1 MFAHNFKYSLK
12 VLFRNKALI
21 FWTYIFPLILALL
34 FNLAFKDIESNEV
47 LKTIDI
53 AVVNS
58 ESFENDTITKNILK
72 ELSSEENKIFNI
84 EYTDLEKSKELLENK
99 EISGYIIYDNDIKIV
114 INNNGINETILKY
127 TLDEIQNTKNM
138 VNIMLTSS
146 ITKEINNGN
155 ININYNEIYNN
166 IMNKI
171 SNTNI
176 KLNDISNKN
185 LSYTMIEYYTLI
197 AMAALYGS
205 MLSMYITNY
214 NDTRMCPVGKRKNVS
229 PTNKMT
235 LIVSGLLSSYI
246 VQLIGMFILFMFMIF
261 ILKIEF
267 IKLGKVIFLSLL
279 SSLAGL
285 SLGVFVSSVFK
296 AKENTK
302 TGIIITITMICCYL
316 SGMMGITMKYIIDT
330 NIPIINKINPAN
342 MITDA
347 LYSLYYYEDN
357 IRYSFNIISLIIF
370 STIMILISYLK
381 LRREKYDSI

>member
-12 VLFRNKALI
+12 VLFRNKPLI

-138 VNIMLTSS
+138 VNIMLNSS

-214 NDTRMCPVGKRKNVS
+214 NDARMCPVGKRKNVS

-267 IKLGKVIFLSLL
+267 IKLEKVIFLSLL

-316 SGMMGITMKYIIDT
+316 SGMMGIKMKYIIDT

>member
-12 VLFRNKALI
+12 VLFRNKPLI

-138 VNIMLTSS
+138 VNITLTSS

-214 NDTRMCPVGKRKNVS
+214 NDARMCPVGKRKNVS

-246 VQLIGMFILFMFMIF
+246 VQLIGIFILFMFMIF
-261 ILKIEF
+261 VLKIEF
-267 IKLGKVIFLSLL
+267 IKLGKIIFLSLL

>member
-1 MFAHNFKYSLK
+1 MFTHNFKYSLK

-58 ESFENDTITKNILK
+58 ESFENDTIAKNILK
-72 ELSSEENKIFNI
+72 ELSNEENKIFNI

-214 NDTRMCPVGKRKNVS
+214 NDARMCPVGKRKNVS

>member
-1 MFAHNFKYSLK
+1 
-12 VLFRNKALI
+12 
-21 FWTYIFPLILALL
+21 
-34 FNLAFKDIESNEV
+34 
-47 LKTIDI
+47 
-53 AVVNS
+53 
-58 ESFENDTITKNILK
+58 
-72 ELSSEENKIFNI
+72 
-84 EYTDLEKSKELLENK
+84 
-99 EISGYIIYDNDIKIV
+99 
-114 INNNGINETILKY
+114 
-127 TLDEIQNTKNM
+127 
-138 VNIMLTSS
+138 
-146 ITKEINNGN
+146 
-155 ININYNEIYNN
+155 
-166 IMNKI
+166 
-171 SNTNI
+171 
-176 KLNDISNKN
+176 
-185 LSYTMIEYYTLI
+185 
-197 AMAALYGS
+197 
-205 MLSMYITNY
+205 
-214 NDTRMCPVGKRKNVS
+214 
-229 PTNKMT
+229 MT

>member
-12 VLFRNKALI
+12 VLFRNKPLI

-53 AVVNS
+53 AVVNG

-84 EYTDLEKSKELLENK
+84 EYTDLKKSKELLENK

-138 VNIMLTSS
+138 VNIMLNSS

-214 NDTRMCPVGKRKNVS
+214 NDARMCPVGKRKNVS

>member
-12 VLFRNKALI
+12 VLFRNKPLI

-58 ESFENDTITKNILK
+58 ESFENDTIAKNILK
-72 ELSSEENKIFNI
+72 ELSNEENKIFNI

-205 MLSMYITNY
+205 MLSMYIINY
-214 NDTRMCPVGKRKNVS
+214 NDARMCPVGKRKNVS

-246 VQLIGMFILFMFMIF
+246 VQLIGIFILFMFMIF
-261 ILKIEF
+261 VLKIEF
-267 IKLGKVIFLSLL
+267 IKLGEIIFLSLL

>member
-1 MFAHNFKYSLK
+1 MFTHNFKYSLK

-58 ESFENDTITKNILK
+58 ESFENDTIAKNILK

-214 NDTRMCPVGKRKNVS
+214 NDARMCPVGKRKNIS

>member
-58 ESFENDTITKNILK
+58 ESFENDTIAKNILK

-205 MLSMYITNY
+205 MLSMYIINY
-214 NDTRMCPVGKRKNVS
+214 NDARMCPVGKRKNVS

-246 VQLIGMFILFMFMIF
+246 VQLIGIFILFMFMIF
-261 ILKIEF
+261 VLKIEF
-267 IKLGKVIFLSLL
+267 IKLGKIIFLSLL

>member
-12 VLFRNKALI
+12 VLFRNKPLI

-72 ELSSEENKIFNI
+72 ELSSKENKIFNI

-138 VNIMLTSS
+138 VNIMLNSS

-214 NDTRMCPVGKRKNVS
+214 NDARMCPVGKRKNVS

-246 VQLIGMFILFMFMIF
+246 VQLIGIFILFMFMIF
-261 ILKIEF
+261 VLKIEF
-267 IKLGKVIFLSLL
+267 IKLGKIIFLSLL

>member
-84 EYTDLEKSKELLENK
+84 EYTDLKKSKELLENK

-138 VNIMLTSS
+138 VNIMLNSS

-205 MLSMYITNY
+205 ILSMYITNY
-214 NDTRMCPVGKRKNVS
+214 NDARMCPVGKRKNVS

-246 VQLIGMFILFMFMIF
+246 VQLIGIFILFMFMIF
-261 ILKIEF
+261 VLKIEF
-267 IKLGKVIFLSLL
+267 IKLGEIIFLSLL

>member
-12 VLFRNKALI
+12 VLFRNKPLI

-138 VNIMLTSS
+138 VNIMLNSS

-205 MLSMYITNY
+205 ILSMYITNY
-214 NDTRMCPVGKRKNVS
+214 NDARMCPVGKRKNVS

>member
-12 VLFRNKALI
+12 VLFRNKSLI

-138 VNIMLTSS
+138 VNIMLNSS

-214 NDTRMCPVGKRKNVS
+214 NDARMCPVGKRKNVS

-267 IKLGKVIFLSLL
+267 IKLEKVIFLSLL

>member
-12 VLFRNKALI
+12 VLFRNKPLI

-138 VNIMLTSS
+138 VNIMLNSS

-214 NDTRMCPVGKRKNVS
+214 NDARMCPVGKRKNVS

>member
-1 MFAHNFKYSLK
+1 MFTHNFKYSLK

-58 ESFENDTITKNILK
+58 ESFENDTIAKNILK
-72 ELSSEENKIFNI
+72 ELSNEENKIFNI

-205 MLSMYITNY
+205 MLSMYIINY
-214 NDTRMCPVGKRKNVS
+214 NDARMCPVGKRKNVS

-246 VQLIGMFILFMFMIF
+246 VQLIGIFILFMFMIF
-261 ILKIEF
+261 VLKIEF
-267 IKLGKVIFLSLL
+267 IKLGKIIFLSLL

>member
-12 VLFRNKALI
+12 VLFRNKPLI

-58 ESFENDTITKNILK
+58 ESFENDTIAKNILK

-138 VNIMLTSS
+138 VNIMLNSS

-214 NDTRMCPVGKRKNVS
+214 NDARMCPVGKRKNVS

-296 AKENTK
+296 SKENTK

>member
-1 MFAHNFKYSLK
+1 MFTHNFKYSLK
-12 VLFRNKALI
+12 VLYRNKPLI
-21 FWTYIFPLILALL
+21 FWTYIFPLILSLL
-34 FNLAFKDIESNEV
+34 FNLAFKDLESNEI

-99 EISGYIIYDNDIKIV
+99 KISGYIIYDNDIKIV

-146 ITKEINNGN
+146 IAKEINNGN

-214 NDTRMCPVGKRKNVS
+214 NDARMCSVGKRKNVS

-316 SGMMGITMKYIIDT
+316 SGMMGISMKYIIDT

-347 LYSLYYYEDN
+347 LYSLYYYADN

>member
-1 MFAHNFKYSLK
+1 MFTHNFKYSLK

-138 VNIMLTSS
+138 VNIMLNSS

-214 NDTRMCPVGKRKNVS
+214 NDARMCPVGKRKNVS

>member
-58 ESFENDTITKNILK
+58 ESFENDTIAKNILK

-214 NDTRMCPVGKRKNVS
+214 NDARMCPVGKRKNVS

-246 VQLIGMFILFMFMIF
+246 VQLIGIFILFMFMIF
-261 ILKIEF
+261 VLKIEF
-267 IKLGKVIFLSLL
+267 IKLGKIIFLSLL

-296 AKENTK
+296 SKENTK

>member
-1 MFAHNFKYSLK
+1 MFTHNFKYSLK
-12 VLFRNKALI
+12 VLFRNKSLI

-138 VNIMLTSS
+138 VNIMLNSS

-214 NDTRMCPVGKRKNVS
+214 NDARMCPVGKRKNVS

-267 IKLGKVIFLSLL
+267 IKLEKVIFLSLL

>member
-12 VLFRNKALI
+12 VLFRNKPLI

-84 EYTDLEKSKELLENK
+84 EYTDLKKSKELLENK

-138 VNIMLTSS
+138 VNIMLNSS

-214 NDTRMCPVGKRKNVS
+214 NDARMCPVGKRKNVS

>member
-1 MFAHNFKYSLK
+1 MFTHNFKYSLK

-53 AVVNS
+53 AVVNG

-138 VNIMLTSS
+138 VNITLTSS

-214 NDTRMCPVGKRKNVS
+214 NDARMCPVGKRKNVS

-246 VQLIGMFILFMFMIF
+246 VQLIGIFILFMFMIF
-261 ILKIEF
+261 VLKIEF
-267 IKLGKVIFLSLL
+267 IKLGKIIFLSLL

>member
-1 MFAHNFKYSLK
+1 MFTHNFKYSLK

-58 ESFENDTITKNILK
+58 ESFENDTIAKNILK

-205 MLSMYITNY
+205 MLSMYIINY
-214 NDTRMCPVGKRKNVS
+214 NDARMCPVGKRKNVS

>member
-138 VNIMLTSS
+138 VNIMLNSS

-214 NDTRMCPVGKRKNVS
+214 NDARMCPVGKRKNVS

-246 VQLIGMFILFMFMIF
+246 VQLIGIFILFMFMIF
-261 ILKIEF
+261 VLKIEF

-296 AKENTK
+296 AKENIVPYNYFACPF
-302 TGIIITITMICCYL
+302 GGRY
-316 SGMMGITMKYIIDT
+316 Y
-330 NIPIINKINPAN
+330 
-342 MITDA
+342 TDP
-347 LYSLYYYEDN
+347 
-357 IRYSFNIISLIIF
+357 F
-370 STIMILISYLK
+370 SESQYNN
-381 LRREKYDSI
+381 

>member
-1 MFAHNFKYSLK
+1 MFTHNFKYSLK

-58 ESFENDTITKNILK
+58 ESFENDTIAKNILK

-205 MLSMYITNY
+205 MLSMYIINY
-214 NDTRMCPVGKRKNVS
+214 NDARMCPVGKRKNVS

-246 VQLIGMFILFMFMIF
+246 VQLIGIFILFMFMIF
-261 ILKIEF
+261 VLKIEF
-267 IKLGKVIFLSLL
+267 IKLGKIIFLSLL

>member
-1 MFAHNFKYSLK
+1 MFTHNFKYSLK
-12 VLFRNKALI
+12 VLFRNKPLI
-21 FWTYIFPLILALL
+21 FWTYIFPLILSLL
-34 FNLAFKDIESNEV
+34 FNLAFKDLESNEI

-99 EISGYIIYDNDIKIV
+99 KISGYIIYDNDIKIV

-146 ITKEINNGN
+146 IAKEINNGN

-214 NDTRMCPVGKRKNVS
+214 NDARMCSVGKRKNVS

-316 SGMMGITMKYIIDT
+316 SGMMGISMKYIIDT

-347 LYSLYYYEDN
+347 LYSLYYYADN

>member
-12 VLFRNKALI
+12 VLFRNKPLI

-138 VNIMLTSS
+138 VNITLTSS

-185 LSYTMIEYYTLI
+185 LNYTMIEYYTLI

-214 NDTRMCPVGKRKNVS
+214 NDARMCPVGKRKNVS

>member
-12 VLFRNKALI
+12 VLFRNKPLI

-99 EISGYIIYDNDIKIV
+99 EISGYIIYDNDIKII

-127 TLDEIQNTKNM
+127 TIDEIQNTKNM
-138 VNIMLTSS
+138 VNIMLNSS

-214 NDTRMCPVGKRKNVS
+214 NDARMCPVGKRKNVS

>member
-58 ESFENDTITKNILK
+58 ESFENDTIAKNILK

-214 NDTRMCPVGKRKNVS
+214 NDARMCPVGKRKNVS

-296 AKENTK
+296 SKENTK

>member
-1 MFAHNFKYSLK
+1 MFTHNFKYSLK

-58 ESFENDTITKNILK
+58 ESFENDTIAKNILK
-72 ELSSEENKIFNI
+72 ELSNEENKIFNI
-84 EYTDLEKSKELLENK
+84 KYTDLEKSKELLENK

-205 MLSMYITNY
+205 MLSMYIINY
-214 NDTRMCPVGKRKNVS
+214 NDARMCPVGKRKNVS

-246 VQLIGMFILFMFMIF
+246 VQLIGIFILFMFMIF
-261 ILKIEF
+261 VLKIEF
-267 IKLGKVIFLSLL
+267 IKLGEIIFLSLL

>member
-1 MFAHNFKYSLK
+1 MFTHNFKYSLK
-12 VLFRNKALI
+12 VLFRNKPLI

-58 ESFENDTITKNILK
+58 ESFENDTIAKNILK
-72 ELSSEENKIFNI
+72 ELSNEENKIFNI

-205 MLSMYITNY
+205 MLSMYIINY
-214 NDTRMCPVGKRKNVS
+214 NDARMCPVGKRKNVS

-246 VQLIGMFILFMFMIF
+246 VQLIGIFILFMFMIF
-261 ILKIEF
+261 VLKIEF
-267 IKLGKVIFLSLL
+267 IKLGKIIFLSLL

>member
-12 VLFRNKALI
+12 VLFRNKPLI

-138 VNIMLTSS
+138 VNITLTSS

-214 NDTRMCPVGKRKNVS
+214 NDARMCPVGKRKNVS

-246 VQLIGMFILFMFMIF
+246 VQLIGIFILFMFMIF
-261 ILKIEF
+261 VLKIEF
-267 IKLGKVIFLSLL
+267 IKLGEIIFLSLL

>member
-1 MFAHNFKYSLK
+1 MFTHNFKYSLK

-58 ESFENDTITKNILK
+58 ESFENDTIAKNILK
-72 ELSSEENKIFNI
+72 ELSNEENKIFNI
-84 EYTDLEKSKELLENK
+84 KYTDLEKSKELLENK

-176 KLNDISNKN
+176 KLIDISNKN

-205 MLSMYITNY
+205 MLSMYIINY
-214 NDTRMCPVGKRKNVS
+214 NDARMCPVGKRKNVS

-246 VQLIGMFILFMFMIF
+246 VQLIGIFILFMFMIF
-261 ILKIEF
+261 VLKIEF
-267 IKLGKVIFLSLL
+267 IKLGEIIFLSLL

>member
-12 VLFRNKALI
+12 VLFRNKPLI

-138 VNIMLTSS
+138 VNIMLNSS

-214 NDTRMCPVGKRKNVS
+214 NDARMCPVGKRKNVS

-296 AKENTK
+296 SKENTK

>member
-12 VLFRNKALI
+12 VLFRNKPLI

-47 LKTIDI
+47 FKTIDI

-58 ESFENDTITKNILK
+58 ESFENDTIAKNILK

-138 VNIMLTSS
+138 VNIMLNSS

-214 NDTRMCPVGKRKNVS
+214 NDARMCPVGKRKNVS

>member
-58 ESFENDTITKNILK
+58 ESFENDTIAKNILK

-214 NDTRMCPVGKRKNVS
+214 NDARMCPVGKRKNVS

>member
-12 VLFRNKALI
+12 VLFRNKPLI

-34 FNLAFKDIESNEV
+34 FNLAFKDIESNEM

-72 ELSSEENKIFNI
+72 ELSNEENKIFNI

-214 NDTRMCPVGKRKNVS
+214 NDARMCAVGKRKNVS

-261 ILKIEF
+261 VLKIEF

-285 SLGVFVSSVFK
+285 SLGVFVSSIFK

>member
-1 MFAHNFKYSLK
+1 MFTHNFKYSLK
-12 VLFRNKALI
+12 VLFRNKPLI

-138 VNIMLTSS
+138 VNIMLNSS

-214 NDTRMCPVGKRKNVS
+214 NDARMCPVGKRKNVS

>member
-1 MFAHNFKYSLK
+1 MFTHNFKYSLK

-58 ESFENDTITKNILK
+58 ESFENDAIAKNILK
-72 ELSSEENKIFNI
+72 ELSNEENKIFNI

-205 MLSMYITNY
+205 MLSMYIINY
-214 NDTRMCPVGKRKNVS
+214 NDARMCPVGKRKNVS

-246 VQLIGMFILFMFMIF
+246 VQLIGIFILFMFMIF
-261 ILKIEF
+261 VLKIEF
-267 IKLGKVIFLSLL
+267 IKLGEIIFLSLL

>member
-12 VLFRNKALI
+12 VLFRNKPLI

-138 VNIMLTSS
+138 VNIMLNSS

-205 MLSMYITNY
+205 ILSMYITNY
-214 NDTRMCPVGKRKNVS
+214 NDARMCPVGKRKNVS

-246 VQLIGMFILFMFMIF
+246 VQLIGIFILFMFMIF
-261 ILKIEF
+261 VLKIEF
-267 IKLGKVIFLSLL
+267 IKLGEIIFLSLL

>member
-12 VLFRNKALI
+12 VLFRNKPLI

-138 VNIMLTSS
+138 VNIMLNSS

-214 NDTRMCPVGKRKNVS
+214 NDARMCPVGKRKNVS
-229 PTNKMT
+229 PTNKMI